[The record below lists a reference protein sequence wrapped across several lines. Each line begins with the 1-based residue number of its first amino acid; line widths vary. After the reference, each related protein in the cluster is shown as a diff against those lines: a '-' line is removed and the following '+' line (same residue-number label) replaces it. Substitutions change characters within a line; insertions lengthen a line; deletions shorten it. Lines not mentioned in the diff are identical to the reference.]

1 MFLVVQGLNRK
12 MLDSWRD
19 INAKK
24 TLLLFLSIL
33 NKESIIS
40 IQVGGDAKH

>member
-1 MFLVVQGLNRK
+1 MFLIVRGLNRK
-12 MLDSWRD
+12 MVDTWRD
-19 INAKK
+19 INGKK
-24 TLLLFLSIL
+24 NSFLSNL